1 MTKETKLKLYVLSII
16 RGLQSAS
23 YAISIPF
30 LNIYLYNVKNVPMTV
45 VGSIIG
51 VASVLGSFMRAYAGK
66 LTDLYLPERIMKYG
80 LILRATGFLGFSILI
95 WLNASPLLFFIF
107 FLLNSGGISFFM
119 SASDTFIAKNI
130 EEEDRP
136 FAYSIIRVGG
146 NLGFAIG
153 PAIGGFISRYSYA
166 LTFFISFLI
175 QILCLTL
182 LSLTLREIK
191 SQLRVHSNKNTK
203 FTSIFLDRN
212 FLTFI
217 AGTFVLSLLMGQLI
231 STLSVFS
238 KSRGLNNTQIGYL
251 YSINGFMVVFLQLLV
266 VQLIEKIGYKK
277 GLILGSLLY
286 SMGYF
291 SFSFAQSFTDFAAG
305 VFILTL
311 GEMLA
316 MPLLTSITAILAPE
330 DKRGVYIGF
339 LGFVEGLAWAV
350 APLIGG
356 ILIDAF
362 LKKPILIWGTVA
374 SFGVMSIFIFT
385 KVKFK

>member
-1 MTKETKLKLYVLSII
+1 MQKETQLKLYSLSVI

-30 LNIYLYNVKNVPMTV
+30 LNIYLYNVKNVPMTI

-51 VASVLGSFMRAYAGK
+51 VASILGSFLRAYAGK
-66 LTDLYLPERIMKYG
+66 LTDVYPSERIMKYG
-80 LILRATGFLGFSILI
+80 LILRAVGFLGFSILI
-95 WLNASPLLFFIF
+95 WLNAAPSLFFIF

-130 EEEDRP
+130 KEEDRP

-153 PAIGGFISRYSYA
+153 PAIGGFISKYSYA

-175 QILCLTL
+175 QILCFIL
-182 LSLTLREIK
+182 LSLTVGKIEITQK
-191 SQLRVHSNKNTK
+191 AVNNKNTS
-203 FTSIFLDRN
+203 FLSILSDRN
-212 FLTFI
+212 FITFI
-217 AGTFVLSLLMGQLI
+217 AGTFILSLLMGQLI

-238 KSRGLNNTQIGYL
+238 KSKGLSNTQIGYL
-251 YSINGFMVVFLQLLV
+251 YSLNGFMVVFFQLII
-266 VQLIEKIGYKK
+266 VQLIDKIGYKK

-286 SMGYF
+286 SIGYF
-291 SFSFAQSFTDFAAG
+291 SFSFAYSFFNFAIG

-316 MPLLTSITAILAPE
+316 MPLLTSITSILAPE
-330 DKRGVYIGF
+330 EKRGLYIGF
-339 LGFVEGLAWAV
+339 LGFVEGIAWAV
-350 APLIGG
+350 APFIGG

-362 LKKPILIWGTVA
+362 LRRPIFIWGTVA
-374 SFGVMSIFIFT
+374 SFGIISIIIFT
-385 KVKFK
+385 RVKFK